1 MTGDKRKRPQ
11 RKRGRRI
18 QPEDSVLEAEKN
30 IEVRAL
36 NHEHEKLL
44 HWLQTVKF
52 RRVLFGG
59 VDEAQVWKK
68 LEELDRLYAA
78 ALGAERARY
87 DALLEEQK
95 KAGSDKEERGN
106 EG

>member
-30 IEVRAL
+30 IEARAL
-36 NHEHEKLL
+36 NREHEKLL

-59 VDEAQVWKK
+59 VDEAQLWKK
-68 LEELDRLYAA
+68 IEELDMLYAA

-95 KAGSDKEERGN
+95 KVGWDKEERGN
-106 EG
+106 AG